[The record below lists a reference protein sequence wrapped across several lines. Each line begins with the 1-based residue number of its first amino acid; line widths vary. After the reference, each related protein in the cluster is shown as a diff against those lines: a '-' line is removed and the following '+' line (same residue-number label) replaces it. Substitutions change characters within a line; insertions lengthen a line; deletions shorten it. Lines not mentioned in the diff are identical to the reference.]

1 MKCCTFLTLAS
12 LLLLCGCESTGG
24 QSGFGDFLKNAGSVL
39 NSVVNEL
46 DAAAQGRQA
55 GSRPAARTPGSGGGI
70 AMAAL
75 AAADPGPRTIGAS
88 ASISVDGKTGAVALR
103 EPAGDA
109 PAAAGDADAGKAVA
123 ESSAAAGGGLDKS
136 LFVGRNRLAN
146 AERHFAER
154 LAGFP
159 QNVME
164 AVLLA
169 NPDGSPAIEV
179 DVDTGHVFAN
189 VGIRVVPERYAAFA
203 RSFRELLGAI
213 SAGQVE
219 KTVAFKE
226 EQYQKDSFLAEGVAT
241 SVRGGDGEK
250 GPFPVVVA
258 TPADP
263 LRLSWPVAV
272 YTLDERMF
280 DVLCKILE
288 ERFPK
293 TGVVEVWLLDQ
304 DGEPVV
310 GGKAQAAR
318 NGATDN
324 ENGGSLQC
332 LPIALNDSYDK
343 KAYFAPYAGVRSTGS
358 GGQSGMKLPTSAM
371 RTGRIDLGKASE
383 EDLADVAAFE
393 VRLEFR

>member
-1 MKCCTFLTLAS
+1 MFLPLAS

-46 DAAAQGRQA
+46 DAAAAQGRQA
-55 GSRPAARTPGSGGGI
+55 GSRSAGAGVGGGR
-70 AMAAL
+70 MATVAT
-75 AAADPGPRTIGAS
+75 ASAGPRTIGAS
-88 ASISVDGKTGAVALR
+88 GSISVDGKTGAVALR
-103 EPAGDA
+103 ELAGDA

-123 ESSAAAGGGLDKS
+123 DSAAAASGGLDKS

-146 AERHFAER
+146 AEKHFAER
-154 LAGFP
+154 LDGFP

-169 NPDGSPAIEV
+169 NPDGSPALEV

-203 RSFRELLGAI
+203 RSFRELLGAV
-213 SAGQVE
+213 SAGQQE
-219 KTVAFKE
+219 KTVTFKE
-226 EQYQKDSFLAEGVAT
+226 KQYQKDTFVAEGIAA
-241 SVRGGDGEK
+241 SVRGDDDEK
-250 GPFPVVVA
+250 GSFPVVVA

-280 DVLCKILE
+280 DALCKVLE

-304 DGEPVV
+304 DGETVV
-310 GGKAQAAR
+310 GERVQAAR
-318 NGATDN
+318 NGAKDN

-332 LPIALNDSYDK
+332 LPIALDDSYDK
-343 KAYFAPYAGVRSTGS
+343 KAYFAPYAGVRATGS
-358 GGQSGMKLPTSAM
+358 GGQSGMMLPKSAM

-393 VRLEFR
+393 GRLEFR

>member
-1 MKCCTFLTLAS
+1 MFLPLAS

-46 DAAAQGRQA
+46 DAAAAQGRQA
-55 GSRPAARTPGSGGGI
+55 GSRSAGAGVGGGR
-70 AMAAL
+70 MATVAT
-75 AAADPGPRTIGAS
+75 ASAGPRSIGPAG
-88 ASISVDGKTGAVALR
+88 SISVDGKTGAVALR

-123 ESSAAAGGGLDKS
+123 DSAAAASGGLDKS

-146 AERHFAER
+146 AEKHFAER
-154 LAGFP
+154 LDGFP

-169 NPDGSPAIEV
+169 NPDGSPALEV

-203 RSFRELLGAI
+203 RSFRELLGAV
-213 SAGQVE
+213 SAGQQE
-219 KTVAFKE
+219 KTVTFKE
-226 EQYQKDSFLAEGVAT
+226 KQYQKDTFVAEGIAA
-241 SVRGGDGEK
+241 SVRGDDDEK
-250 GPFPVVVA
+250 GSFPVVVA

-280 DVLCKILE
+280 EDGRRRGLASGPGRRDRRRRKGAGGP
-288 ERFPK
+288 ERRQGQREWRLPAVPSDCAGRFLRQE
-293 TGVVEVWLLDQ
+293 GLLR
-304 DGEPVV
+304 PVCRRPCDRLGRAV
-310 GGKAQAAR
+310 GHDAA
-318 NGATDN
+318 
-324 ENGGSLQC
+324 
-332 LPIALNDSYDK
+332 
-343 KAYFAPYAGVRSTGS
+343 
-358 GGQSGMKLPTSAM
+358 
-371 RTGRIDLGKASE
+371 
-383 EDLADVAAFE
+383 E
-393 VRLEFR
+393 VRDADGAHRPRKGLGGGPRGCRRLRGPARVPMNPDPPASWTSSSAT

>member
-1 MKCCTFLTLAS
+1 MKRCTFLTLAS
-12 LLLLCGCESTGG
+12 FLLLCGCESTGG

-46 DAAAQGRQA
+46 DA
-55 GSRPAARTPGSGGGI
+55 
-70 AMAAL
+70 L

-88 ASISVDGKTGAVALR
+88 GSISVDGKTGAVALR
-103 EPAGDA
+103 ELAGDA

-123 ESSAAAGGGLDKS
+123 DSAAAAGGGLDKS

-169 NPDGSPAIEV
+169 NPDGSPALEV

-203 RSFRELLGAI
+203 RPFRELLGAV
-213 SAGQVE
+213 SAGQHE
-219 KTVAFKE
+219 KTVAFKK

-280 DVLCKILE
+280 DVLCKVLE

-318 NGATDN
+318 NGARDN
-324 ENGGSLQC
+324 NGGGSLTC
-332 LPIALNDSYDK
+332 LPIALNDSYEK
-343 KAYFAPYAGVRSTGS
+343 KVFIAPYAGVQTSNV
-358 GGQSGMKLPTSAM
+358 GGQESSMKLPTSAM
-371 RTGRIDLGKASE
+371 RTGRIDLGKVSE
-383 EDLADVAAFE
+383 EDLADVSAFE

>member
-1 MKCCTFLTLAS
+1 MFLPLAS
-12 LLLLCGCESTGG
+12 ILLLCGCESTGG
-24 QSGFGDFLKNAGSVL
+24 TSGFGDFLKNAGSVL

-46 DAAAQGRQA
+46 DAAAQGRPA

-70 AMAAL
+70 ATAAL

-88 ASISVDGKTGAVALR
+88 GSISVDGKTGAVALR

-123 ESSAAAGGGLDKS
+123 ESAAAAGGGLDKS

-169 NPDGSPAIEV
+169 NPDGSPALEV

-203 RSFRELLGAI
+203 RSFRELLGAV
-213 SAGQVE
+213 SAGEQGR
-219 KTVAFKE
+219 TIAFKDA
-226 EQYQKDSFLAEGVAT
+226 QHQDSFAAEGIT
-241 SVRGGDGEK
+241 PSVRRDDGEK
-250 GPFPVVVA
+250 GEFPVVVA
-258 TPADP
+258 TPTDP

-272 YTLDERMF
+272 YSLDERMF
-280 DVLCKILE
+280 DVLCKVLD

-293 TGVVEVWLLDQ
+293 AGVVEVWLLDK
-304 DGEPVV
+304 DGESIV
-310 GGKAQAAR
+310 GEKAAAVR
-318 NGATDN
+318 NGARDN
-324 ENGGSLQC
+324 DGGSLRC
-332 LPIALNDSYDK
+332 LPIAWDNSYNK
-343 KAYFAPYAGVRSTGS
+343 KVCFAPYVGVRTS
-358 GGQSGMKLPTSAM
+358 GTDGMELPKSAM
-371 RTGRIDLGKASE
+371 RTCRIDLGEASE

>member
-1 MKCCTFLTLAS
+1 MKRCTFLPLAS
-12 LLLLCGCESTGG
+12 LLLLCGCESTG
-24 QSGFGDFLKNAGSVL
+24 DFLKGAGSVL
-39 NSVVNEL
+39 NSVMDEL
-46 DAAAQGRQA
+46 DAAAARSRQT
-55 GSRPAARTPGSGGGI
+55 GSRPSGAGGGGGR
-70 AMAAL
+70 MATVAT
-75 AAADPGPRTIGAS
+75 ASAGPRSIGS
-88 ASISVDGKTGAVALR
+88 VGSISVDGKTGAVTFR
-103 EPAGDA
+103 KPAGKV
-109 PAAAGDADAGKAVA
+109 PSAAADTDAGTA
-123 ESSAAAGGGLDKS
+123 AAAGGGPDKS

-146 AERHFAER
+146 AEKHFAER

-169 NPDGSPAIEV
+169 NPDGSPALEV

-189 VGIRVVPERYAAFA
+189 VGIRVVPERYAAFV
-203 RSFRELLGAI
+203 RPFRELLGAV
-213 SAGQVE
+213 SAGQAE
-219 KTVAFKE
+219 KTVAFKK

-241 SVRGGDGEK
+241 SVRGGDGK
-250 GPFPVVVA
+250 KRPFPVVVA

-263 LRLSWPVAV
+263 LRLSWPVSV
-272 YTLDERMF
+272 YSLDERMF
-280 DVLCKILE
+280 DVLCKVLE

-310 GGKAQAAR
+310 GERVQAAR
-318 NGATDN
+318 NGAKGN

-332 LPIALNDSYDK
+332 LPIALDDSYDK
-343 KAYFAPYAGVRSTGS
+343 KAYFAPYAGVRATGS

-371 RTGRIDLGKASE
+371 RTGRIDLGEASE

-393 VRLEFR
+393 VRLKFR